1 MRNFYLVFFKIVFFL
16 AVFPKNSEKGL
27 LFNKSYSTETINIRC
42 ICTDY
47 SFNCSIWS
55 TDCD

>member
-1 MRNFYLVFFKIVFFL
+1 MYFLKLYFFFFFL

-27 LFNKSYSTETINIRC
+27 LFNKSYSTEAINIRC